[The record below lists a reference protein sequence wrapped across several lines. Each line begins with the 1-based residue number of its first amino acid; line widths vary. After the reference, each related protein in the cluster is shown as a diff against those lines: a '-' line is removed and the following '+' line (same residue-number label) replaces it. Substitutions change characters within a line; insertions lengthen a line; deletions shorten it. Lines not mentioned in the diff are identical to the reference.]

1 MISTTKKKGRDTLKT
16 FLIDQ
21 IFVVLNLRFYL
32 LAQHES
38 LLGPLALESDPKEER
53 DSEGDEGG
61 GNVHVGD
68 GDVLPNHGSGKDDNS
83 RRDKIIRTIR
93 LKVKMQRQQHSKT
106 AE

>member
-16 FLIDQ
+16 FFNRSDIC
-21 IFVVLNLRFYL
+21 RFKLKIYL

-83 RRDKIIRTIR
+83 RGDEIIRTIR
-93 LKVKMQRQQHSKT
+93 L
-106 AE
+106 